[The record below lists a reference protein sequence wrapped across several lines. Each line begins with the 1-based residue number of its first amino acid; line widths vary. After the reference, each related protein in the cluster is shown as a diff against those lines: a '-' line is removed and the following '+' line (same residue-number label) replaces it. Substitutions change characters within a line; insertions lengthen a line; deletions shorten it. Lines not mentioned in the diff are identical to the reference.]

1 MRHSYDYALI
11 RVTPRLERGECINV
25 GVVLYCRT
33 KRFLAAPIH
42 CAVERLQMLD
52 PQCDV
57 QSILAHLDLF
67 RRVAE
72 GDTTAG
78 PIARLP
84 QAERYHWLVAP
95 RSTIVFTSPAHC
107 GLCQDPAHEL
117 ARLMRTLVY

>member
-1 MRHSYDYALI
+1 VRHSYDYALI
-11 RVTPRLERGECINV
+11 RVAPRLERGECINV
-25 GVVLYCRT
+25 GIVLYCRT
-33 KRFLAAPIH
+33 KRFLAAHTH
-42 CAVERLQMLD
+42 CVVERLQMLD

-57 QSILAHLDLF
+57 PSILAHLDVF
-67 RRVAE
+67 RRVAD
-72 GDTTAG
+72 GDETAG

-95 RSTIVFTSPAHC
+95 RSTILFTSPAHC